1 LDFDAILRLT
11 KVLKEASPSLQAKVC
26 CVLEHLAASEQH
38 ATAMTAT
45 STGSVI
51 EAILEI
57 GVIHGRENW
66 SHSIERSLIQRN
78 TTKISSLRKIASKEC
93 NVTSK

>member
-1 LDFDAILRLT
+1 MILDFDAILRLT

-57 GVIHGRENW
+57 GVIHGILLD
-66 SHSIERSLIQRN
+66 SVLHSTDGYINLLHGLVMF
-78 TTKISSLRKIASKEC
+78 KDC
-93 NVTSK
+93 

>member
-1 LDFDAILRLT
+1 MILDFDAILRLT

-45 STGSVI
+45 CTGSVI

-57 GVIHGRENW
+57 GVIHGILFD
-66 SHSIERSLIQRN
+66 SVLHSTDEYINLLPGLVMF
-78 TTKISSLRKIASKEC
+78 KYC
-93 NVTSK
+93 